1 MTIEAILS
9 QYGLIALFFGAGL
22 EGETV
27 VVTGGVLAHRG
38 IVPLP
43 AAMAVAV
50 LGSFVADQLFFLL
63 GRRYRQHPRVRRIMA
78 RPAFARALATF
89 ERHPTGF
96 ILGFRFLYGVRTIS
110 PIAIGTTS
118 VSQHSFMALNAV
130 AAAVWGTAFTGIG
143 YWFGSGF
150 DALLNRYRPSTTTL
164 ALCALA
170 VVIGVVA
177 IGQVRR
183 WRRRSA

>member
-1 MTIEAILS
+1 MTVESILS

-50 LGSFVADQLFFLL
+50 AGSFVADQLFFLL
-63 GRRYRQHPRVRRIMA
+63 GRRYRQHPRVQRIMA

-89 ERHPTGF
+89 ERHPTVF

-118 VSQHSFMALNAV
+118 VAQRRFMALNAV
-130 AAAVWGTAFTGIG
+130 AATVWGVGFTSVG

-150 DALLNRYRPSTTTL
+150 DALVDRYRPSGTTL
-164 ALCALA
+164 ILTAAALA
-170 VVIGVVA
+170 AAVLAV
-177 IGQVRR
+177 GQLRR
-183 WRRRSA
+183 WRRSA